1 MERTYEPTPAPAPS
15 PDIRQFLATQLN
27 PPQMDAVTHGDGPLL
42 ILAGAGSG
50 KTRVIAYRIAYII
63 RERQI
68 PPWQILAVTFTNK
81 AARELTH
88 RVTELTGED
97 QARQVRMGT
106 FHGLCARFLRSD
118 IELLGRRYDRNFT
131 IYDTDDQLRVL
142 KRQFAEAGLNPKLV
156 SPNAVLSA
164 IGRLKDRLVSPAQ
177 AASASESHNPF
188 ETAVATLYR
197 RYQDALEAANAVDFG
212 DLINLMLQLLE
223 NFPDVRQRYANRYRH
238 VLVDEYQDVN
248 EAQYRLVK
256 AIAGD
261 HRNLTV
267 VGDDSQAIY
276 GWRGADVRYIL
287 QFEQDFS
294 ECTTVRL
301 EQNYRSTQ
309 TILVAA
315 QAIEAGLTK
324 RHAKELWTANRK
336 GDPITGVVAGNET
349 DEAQF
354 VIREIDRLIGTGIAY
369 RQIAILYRT
378 NAQSRVLEE
387 QLVRRRLP

>member
-142 KRQFAEAGLNPKLV
+142 KRQFAEAG
-156 SPNAVLSA
+156 
-164 IGRLKDRLVSPAQ
+164 
-177 AASASESHNPF
+177 
-188 ETAVATLYR
+188 
-197 RYQDALEAANAVDFG
+197 
-212 DLINLMLQLLE
+212 
-223 NFPDVRQRYANRYRH
+223 
-238 VLVDEYQDVN
+238 
-248 EAQYRLVK
+248 
-256 AIAGD
+256 
-261 HRNLTV
+261 
-267 VGDDSQAIY
+267 
-276 GWRGADVRYIL
+276 
-287 QFEQDFS
+287 
-294 ECTTVRL
+294 
-301 EQNYRSTQ
+301 
-309 TILVAA
+309 
-315 QAIEAGLTK
+315 
-324 RHAKELWTANRK
+324 
-336 GDPITGVVAGNET
+336 
-349 DEAQF
+349 
-354 VIREIDRLIGTGIAY
+354 
-369 RQIAILYRT
+369 
-378 NAQSRVLEE
+378 
-387 QLVRRRLP
+387 